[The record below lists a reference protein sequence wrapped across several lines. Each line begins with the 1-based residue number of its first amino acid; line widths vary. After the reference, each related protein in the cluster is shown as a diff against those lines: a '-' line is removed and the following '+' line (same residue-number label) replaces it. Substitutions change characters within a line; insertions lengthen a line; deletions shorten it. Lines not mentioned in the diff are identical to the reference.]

1 MKGVRVCREDS
12 VCQDKGRGGEEEG
25 KKKKKKKR
33 RGWRWRSGMRR
44 EERVRERGR
53 EGGRGSFLNTNSP
66 RHREPLCFTQSRV
79 CSPLFREPCTPSSH
93 PLIQQY
99 HPPFSLRFSFSNR
112 VPVSFFHQPLP
123 LSLSLPPPSLP
134 PFSLTLSS
142 SSDTILPS
150 FLASFPCLAFP
161 RASGSLPSSKRL
173 PLPSAKEGN
182 ESETVQRC
190 SHPTSLSLSLRFSPS
205 LSLSLSPPRSLSVS
219 LPPIPRL
226 SHGHSFSLSLS
237 SFHPTPLASSRSL
250 PSPFYLS
257 LALLRL
263 SHPSSLFLPTVCQPS
278 SCHPSNFSTS
288 FTKIKINSST
298 TCPGTPLGTPPPSS
312 ATASLEH

>member
-1 MKGVRVCREDS
+1 MAVAE
-12 VCQDKGRGGEEEG
+12 QGE
-25 KKKKKKKR
+25 
-33 RGWRWRSGMRR
+33 RR

-79 CSPLFREPCTPSSH
+79 CSPLFREPCTPASH

-142 SSDTILPS
+142 SSDTILLAS

-173 PLPSAKEGN
+173 PLSSAKEGN

-190 SHPTSLSLSLRFSPS
+190 SHPTSLSLSLSVSPR

-226 SHGHSFSLSLS
+226 SHGHSFSLSPLFTLRRSPLRVLS
-237 SFHPTPLASSRSL
+237 LRRSISRS
-250 PSPFYLS
+250 
-257 LALLRL
+257 
-263 SHPSSLFLPTVCQPS
+263 
-278 SCHPSNFSTS
+278 
-288 FTKIKINSST
+288 
-298 TCPGTPLGTPPPSS
+298 PSS
-312 ATASLEH
+312 ASLTHPPFSFLPCVSPPRATLLIFPPLSLKLKSIVAPRARGPR